1 MYVHAGTNEYN
12 FEKLDNPPDYEP
24 MLCSKCKKVI
34 LLGEGGYSQS
44 GDEYWCPKC
53 TELEL
58 RSGM

>member
-24 MLCSKCKKVI
+24 THCCKCGVVI
-34 LLGEGGYSQS
+34 VLSEGGYSQR
-44 GDEYWCPKC
+44 GDEYWCPKS

-58 RSGM
+58 RNGI